1 MLDERAAVQA
11 APLVPDPDC
20 GICPRLR
27 ELRHECRTAHP
38 DWHAAPVPSFGSV
51 DAPILIVG
59 LAPGLRGANRTGRPF
74 TGDFAGVLLYETLLR
89 LGLAH
94 GAYAADPGDGLRL
107 VGCRVTNAVRC
118 VPPDNKPTPAEIK
131 ACRGFLA
138 SELAAMSRL
147 EAILALGSIAH
158 DAVLACFSLRRAAF
172 PFRHG
177 VVHTLP
183 GAPALIDSYHCSRLN
198 TNTGRLTPAM
208 FEAVVADVVATAG
221 LAVRTRAAA
230 GT

>member
-1 MLDERAAVQA
+1 MPDARLAEDG
-11 APLVPDPDC
+11 APLRPDPDC

-27 ELRHECRTAHP
+27 ALRHECRASHP
-38 DWHAAPVPSFGSV
+38 TWHAAPVPSFGPL

-94 GAYAADPGDGLRL
+94 GAYAADPDDGLRL
-107 VGCRVTNAVRC
+107 DGCRITNAVRC

-138 SELAAMSRL
+138 SEIAAMSRL
-147 EAILALGSIAH
+147 KAILALGSIAH
-158 DAVLACFSLRRAAF
+158 DAVLAGFSLRRAAF

-177 VVHTLP
+177 VVHALP

-208 FEAVVADVVATAG
+208 FEAVVIDVVATAG
-221 LAVRTRAAA
+221 LAAPTHVAAA
-230 GT
+230 T